1 MPGVFIMEMKKI
13 YRARS
18 FFVLVLSGLALAVL
32 PLLVV
37 LGGSEVLMGRL
48 VRHGSQSVYRAV
60 SGSRLSQK
68 LTELLL
74 EQERRLRQYEVL
86 GDKTILEDV
95 KGRHKLIQQTM
106 AQLSALPNDPV
117 QRQEIALLTIKENE
131 LTRLITNGR
140 ADLKGSRVLAG
151 FVELQQH
158 GRRIMQASA
167 EQTYQEVSSLQA
179 EAARAK
185 AILFWLAL
193 SLIPLT
199 GLLIAV
205 FARLISRPIKQ
216 IDYAINQL
224 GRGDF
229 VHPIAVNGPDDLVF
243 LGERLDWLRQNL
255 AVFEK
260 NKSKFAAHV
269 SHELKTPL
277 ASIREGAELL
287 ADEIAGPV
295 TSQQREIVDILRKN
309 CTQLQALIENLLAYT
324 MSEARNTTLNLISVR
339 MDELVKEA
347 LAVHKPLIMKR
358 GLRIKTAFSP
368 FSIVADAARVTVIVD
383 NLLSNALKYSPPNGE
398 IYLSLRLDGDAM
410 FAFDIIDNGPGV
422 VAAEREEIFRPFVQG
437 STTCRSA
444 IKGSGLGLAIAREYA
459 VAHGGE
465 LQLLE
470 SETGA
475 HFRLIIPVDQGERT

>member
-1 MPGVFIMEMKKI
+1 MEMKKI

-18 FFVLVLSGLALAVL
+18 FFVLVLSGLAFAVL

-106 AQLSALPNDPV
+106 VKLSDLPNDPE
-117 QRQEIALLTIKENE
+117 QRREIAFLTKKENE
-131 LTRLITNGR
+131 LTRLITNGP
-140 ADLKGSRVLAG
+140 ADLKGSQVLAG

-224 GRGDF
+224 GKGDF
-229 VHPIAVNGPDDLVF
+229 VRPIAVNGPDDLVF

-339 MDELVKEA
+339 MDELVQEA

-358 GLRIKTAFSP
+358 GLQIKTTFAP

-398 IYLSLRLDGDAM
+398 ISLSLRMEGRSM

-422 VAAEREEIFRPFVQG
+422 ATAEREEIFRPFVQG

-470 SETGA
+470 NEKGA
-475 HFRLIIPVDQGERT
+475 HFQLIMPVDQGERT

>member
-1 MPGVFIMEMKKI
+1 MEMKKI

-86 GDKTILEDV
+86 GDRTILEDV
-95 KGRHKLIQQTM
+95 KERHKLIQQTM
-106 AQLSALPNDPV
+106 AQLSNLPNDPE
-117 QRQEIALLTIKENE
+117 QRREIAFLTRKENE
-131 LTRLITNGR
+131 LTRLITNSQ
-140 ADLKGSRVLAG
+140 ADLKNSRVLAG
-151 FVELQQH
+151 FVELQRH

-185 AILFWLAL
+185 AILFWLAF

-224 GRGDF
+224 GKGDF
-229 VHPIAVNGPDDLVF
+229 IHPIAVSGPDDLVF

-324 MSEARNTTLNLISVR
+324 MSEARNTTLNLISVHV
-339 MDELVKEA
+339 DELVQEA

-358 GLRIKTAFSP
+358 GLQIKTAFAK

-383 NLLSNALKYSPPNGE
+383 NLLSNALKYSPPDGE
-398 IYLSLRLDGDAM
+398 ISLSLRLEDGGM
-410 FAFDIIDNGPGV
+410 FSFDIIDNGPGV
-422 VAAEREEIFRPFVQG
+422 AATEREEIFRPFTQG

-470 SETGA
+470 SENGA
-475 HFRLIIPVDQGERT
+475 HFRLIMPVDQGERI

>member
-1 MPGVFIMEMKKI
+1 MMEMKKI

-18 FFVLVLSGLALAVL
+18 FFVLVLSGLAFAVL

-106 AQLSALPNDPV
+106 AQLSNLPNDPE
-117 QRQEIALLTIKENE
+117 QRREIAFLTRKENE
-131 LTRLITNGR
+131 LTRLITNSP
-140 ADLKGSRVLAG
+140 ADLQGSRVLAG

-224 GRGDF
+224 GNGDF

-324 MSEARNTTLNLISVR
+324 MSEARNTTLNLVSVR
-339 MDELVKEA
+339 MDGLVQEA
-347 LAVHKPLIMKR
+347 LAVHRPLIMKR
-358 GLRIKTAFSP
+358 GLQIKTTFAQ

-383 NLLSNALKYSPPNGE
+383 NLLSNALKYSPPGGE
-398 IYLSLRLDGDAM
+398 ISLSLRLEGKSM

-422 VAAEREEIFRPFVQG
+422 AAMEREEIFRPFVQG

-459 VAHGGE
+459 IAHGGE
-465 LQLLE
+465 VQLLT
-470 SETGA
+470 SEKGA
-475 HFRLIIPVDQGERT
+475 HFQLIMPVDQGERT